1 MSNFEVFKET
11 LPIIGLGYGGIFG
24 VTILVIIA
32 IKLIGYIKINKK

>member
-1 MSNFEVFKET
+1 MSNIEVFKET

>member
-1 MSNFEVFKET
+1 MTNFEVFKET

-32 IKLIGYIKINKK
+32 IKLIGFIKINKK